1 MKNQNIPRHDPFGI
15 SGWLPLRS
23 AFLLLSTCVALLGA
37 PLAIHGSPVNFVITG
52 SLATARNGHTATL
65 LPNGKAEVPRGGND
79 NSILTSAEL
88 YDPASGT
95 WSATGSIAIARASP
109 PSGPTATLLPSGK
122 VLVAGGGD
130 INGIHASAELYD
142 PASGA
147 WSATG
152 SLTTARSGHTAT
164 LLPNGRVLAAGGG
177 DGGSIHASAEL
188 YDPASGTWS
197 ATGSLATARFGHTA
211 TLLPN
216 GKVLGAGGEGP
227 FQRVLASAE

>member
-1 MKNQNIPRHDPFGI
+1 LGM

-65 LPNGKAEVPRGGND
+65 LPNGKVLVAGGSSVNF
-79 NSILTSAEL
+79 ILASAEL

-95 WSATGSIAIARASP
+95 WSATGSLASARAGQ
-109 PSGPTATLLPSGK
+109 PSGHTATLLPNGK

-130 INGIHASAELYD
+130 INGI
-142 PASGA
+142 
-147 WSATG
+147 
-152 SLTTARSGHTAT
+152 R
-164 LLPNGRVLAAGGG
+164 
-177 DGGSIHASAEL
+177 ASAEL

-197 ATGSLATARFGHTA
+197 ATGSLATARSGNPDTV
-211 TLLPN
+211 LPN
-216 GKVLGAGGEGP
+216 SKVLAAGGDDGGSI
-227 FQRVLASAE
+227 VASTELYDPASRT

>member
-1 MKNQNIPRHDPFGI
+1 MENQNIPRHHLFGI

-23 AFLLLSTCVALLGA
+23 AFLLLSTCAALLGA
-37 PLAIHGSPVNFVITG
+37 PMATQGTPVNFVITG
-52 SLATARNGHTATL
+52 SLATARAGQPSGHTATL
-65 LPNGKAEVPRGGND
+65 LPN
-79 NSILTSAEL
+79 
-88 YDPASGT
+88 
-95 WSATGSIAIARASP
+95 
-109 PSGPTATLLPSGK
+109 GK

-152 SLTTARSGHTAT
+152 SLATARSGHTAT

-188 YDPASGTWS
+188 YDPASG
-197 ATGSLATARFGHTA
+197 
-211 TLLPN
+211 
-216 GKVLGAGGEGP
+216 
-227 FQRVLASAE
+227 